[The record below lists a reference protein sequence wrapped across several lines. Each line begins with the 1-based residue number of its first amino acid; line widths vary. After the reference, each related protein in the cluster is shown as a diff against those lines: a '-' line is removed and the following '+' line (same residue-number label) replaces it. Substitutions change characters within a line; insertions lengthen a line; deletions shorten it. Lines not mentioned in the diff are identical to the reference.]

1 MAQVLIEKAR
11 LLPADLKALFFSD
24 EPMFVAEEACLLYGL
39 PVERFAAVTLPLGA
53 IFVGD
58 MKLAEYPAVIAAK
71 TGVDEGTACGIAYEV
86 NRRIFLK
93 FPEPFKEAESLQRD
107 WERKKKPLVVS
118 ADEAKKK
125 LSELEAWFFEK
136 DPEEI
141 EEERLIA
148 ATRVKL
154 PLLAAIGK
162 YPKLG
167 EQSITD
173 DRIFLKSQPE
183 PVRPNLMN
191 WLKCYREELGVGY
204 HEPVLRAK
212 FLFQSQNGKN
222 LSSDD
227 RERVNLLLRS
237 MEENVSLDID
247 TGRMEILFP
256 SFNVRDARP
265 VSPQRTLP
273 TPVPVTAAKMPPANL
288 PAGPAPVVPQVSS
301 SARTVQNTQ
310 PVSVGPAGPR
320 KPDVFP
326 VPPPAPKRDPDADH
340 RPAFEADRSAGS
352 IIFDDATGVQSVG
365 GGFRMAKGMHFTKLE
380 SKDSPKTEEST
391 SEKISFSS
399 NHTLPTEKDGVGSF
413 SIARS
418 LGKPLP
424 SGAELA
430 PRQTTA
436 PQAPTP
442 VAAPPKAN
450 PFHIHPRSASQDRQA
465 MPAGIAGAG
474 DAVGRVVDLR
484 DEK

>member
-1 MAQVLIEKAR
+1 MAQALIEKAR

-39 PVERFAAVTLPLGA
+39 PVEKLAMVTLPLGA

-71 TGVDEGTACGIAYEV
+71 AGVDEGTACGIAYEI

-93 FPEPFKEAESLQRD
+93 FPEPFKEAEALQRD
-107 WERKKKPLVVS
+107 WDRKKKPPVVS

-167 EQSITD
+167 EQPVTD

-247 TGRMEILFP
+247 TGKMEIVFP
-256 SFNVRDARP
+256 SFNVHDTRPAPPRAPSTSVFPAISKMPPTNLP
-265 VSPQRTLP
+265 VSPASAAPQAFSPARTDQ
-273 TPVPVTAAKMPPANL
+273 
-288 PAGPAPVVPQVSS
+288 GPAPV
-301 SARTVQNTQ
+301 
-310 PVSVGPAGPR
+310 PVSPAGPR
-320 KPDVFP
+320 KPDGFP
-326 VPPPAPKRDPDADH
+326 VPPPAPKRDPSADH
-340 RPAFEADRSAGS
+340 RSTFEADRSAGS
-352 IIFDDATGVQSVG
+352 IVLDDAADAQTAGSG
-365 GGFRMAKGMHFTKLE
+365 LRMAKGMHFTKLE
-380 SKDSPKTEEST
+380 AKDTPKTGAGAP
-391 SEKISFSS
+391 EKLSFSS
-399 NHTLPTEKDGVGSF
+399 NHTLPTEKDDTGSF

-424 SGAELA
+424 SGVGFA
-430 PRQTTA
+430 PKQE
-436 PQAPTP
+436 
-442 VAAPPKAN
+442 VAAPASPAASPKAN
-450 PFHIHPRSASQDRQA
+450 PFHIHPRSANRDEQA
-465 MPAGIAGAG
+465 VLAGIAGTG
-474 DAVGRVVDLR
+474 DVAGRVVNLR